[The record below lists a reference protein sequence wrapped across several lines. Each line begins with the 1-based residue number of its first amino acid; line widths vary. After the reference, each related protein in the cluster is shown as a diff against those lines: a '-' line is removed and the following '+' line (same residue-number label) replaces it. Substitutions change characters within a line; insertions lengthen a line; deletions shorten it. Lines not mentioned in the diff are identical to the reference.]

1 MAAPAKWVVLGT
13 LLLCSMLAHA
23 DSCTDMAEMA
33 ADVAK
38 LRDAGVSQAA
48 VEARLRRDV
57 LVAEELGM
65 ALVVTRLVYRTKG
78 TAQELRRAVLAK
90 CK

>member
-1 MAAPAKWVVLGT
+1 VVAKLFLVACILAFAAHVRADN
-13 LLLCSMLAHA
+13 CS
-23 DSCTDMAEMA
+23 DMADMA
-33 ADVAK
+33 TDVAR
-38 LRDAGVSQAA
+38 LRDAGVHLSS

-57 LVAEELGM
+57 SVQEELGM
-65 ALVVTRLVYRTKG
+65 ALIVTRLVYRTKG